1 MSLISQHGR
10 NTNTTYETGDC
21 SEARHNVDLWVREQL
36 FEEDVRA
43 VLSMMRPHGRERLMG
58 WSEYRTGGPHFRVTV
73 SWDKEFARDGKTE
86 PLVVPHMADVLE
98 TLLVGSSKE
107 SGDLPP
113 AEELEHYRRVVR
125 ELYKRIED
133 MEACYT

>member
-10 NTNTTYETGDC
+10 NTHTNFETGDC
-21 SEARHNVDLWVREQL
+21 SEARHTVDLWVKEQL

-43 VLSMMRPHGRERLMG
+43 VLGMMRPHGRERLMG
-58 WSEYRTGGPHFRVTV
+58 WSEYRTGGSHFRVTV
-73 SWDKEFARDGKTE
+73 SWDKEFDRDGRAE

-98 TLLVGSSKE
+98 TLLVGSSKD

-113 AEELEHYRRVVR
+113 AEELEHYRQVVR

>member
-1 MSLISQHGR
+1 MSAMSHHGR
-10 NTNTTYETGDC
+10 MQTNDFTPADC

-43 VLSMMRPHGRERLMG
+43 VLSMMRPHGRERLKG
-58 WSEYRTGGPHFRVTV
+58 WSEYRTGSSHFRVTV
-73 SWDKEFARDGKTE
+73 SWDKEFAKDAATE
-86 PLVVPHMADVLE
+86 PLAVPHMADVLE

-107 SGDLPP
+107 SGDLSP
-113 AEELEHYRRVVR
+113 AEELERYRQVVR
-125 ELYKRIED
+125 ELYKRIDD